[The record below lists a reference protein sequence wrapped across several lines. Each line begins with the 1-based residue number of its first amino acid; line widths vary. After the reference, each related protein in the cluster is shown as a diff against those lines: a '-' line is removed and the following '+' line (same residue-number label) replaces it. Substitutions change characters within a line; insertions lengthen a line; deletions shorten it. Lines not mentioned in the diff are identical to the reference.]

1 MLGNVDLSWLAGT
14 VVAGGL
20 YAVLGSRGRTQPG
33 SAADEQPVGVRG
45 D

>member
-20 YAVLGSRGRTQPG
+20 YAVLGSRSRTRPG
-33 SAADEQPVGVRG
+33 SAEARQPVEVRG